1 MYNIIPMKNF
11 SKYIIL
17 SLVTLLVISCKEE
30 AEKPKVIYGKSEKP
44 KSEVKEDVNKII
56 VADLPI
62 QMIGTSILIHPIGAL
77 SVADTKGNKIGSSSS
92 YDREQSF
99 VISNSNEYEIT
110 GYLSNLKFQEV
121 GSDSLRVLTDNAIL
135 IERITYLKNFS
146 DKTKKQLLVYVL
158 EDMDSNGDT
167 RLDGNDIK
175 NLYISE
181 INGANFTKLS
191 VDLQE
196 LIDWNIIESQ
206 NRLYFRTIE
215 DINKNGAFDKDD
227 KVHNQFV
234 DLLSKDWKV
243 VEYNPIN

>member
-1 MYNIIPMKNF
+1 MKNL
-11 SKYIIL
+11 SKCIML
-17 SLVTLLVISCKEE
+17 SLVTLLISCKEE
-30 AEKPKVIYGKSEKP
+30 VVKPKVIYGKSEKP
-44 KSEVKEDVNKII
+44 KVAVPVDTNKII
-56 VADLPI
+56 VADLPV
-62 QMIGTSILIHPIGAL
+62 QMVGTSVLIHPIGAL
-77 SVADTKGNKIGSSSS
+77 NVSDTRGNKMGSSSS
-92 YDREQSF
+92 YERAQSF

-110 GYLSNLKFQEV
+110 GYLSNLKFQEK
-121 GSDSLRVLTDNAIL
+121 GSDSLQVLTDKAIL

-167 RLDGNDIK
+167 KLDGNDIK

-181 INGANFTKLS
+181 INGAKFTKFS
-191 VDLQE
+191 SDFQE

-227 KVHNQFV
+227 KIHYQFV